1 MSVEGNF
8 TMKIFE
14 EKVQNWM
21 SQEVISVTPK
31 TSIARA
37 TITMNEHFIRRLP
50 VVSDGGKLVG
60 IVTKGDLREAQP
72 SDATSLTI
80 WELNYLLADLTVDKI
95 MTRDVLTIDPTA
107 PLIDAAEIMLNEKIS
122 GLPVVDEHGHLIGV
136 ISESDIFRMVI
147 QHGLEERVRQSQA

>member
-1 MSVEGNF
+1 
-8 TMKIFE
+8 MKIFE

-21 SQEVISVTPK
+21 SQEVVSVTPK

-50 VVSDGGKLVG
+50 VVNDGKLVG

-72 SDATSLTI
+72 SDATSLSI

-95 MTRDVLTIDPTA
+95 MTRNVLTISPDA

-122 GLPVVDEHGHLIGV
+122 GLPVVDDHGRLIGV

-147 QHGLEERVRQSQA
+147 QHGLEERARQSKS

>member
-1 MSVEGNF
+1 M
-8 TMKIFE
+8 
-14 EKVQNWM
+14 
-21 SQEVISVTPK
+21 
-31 TSIARA
+31 R
-37 TITMNEHFIRRLP
+37 
-50 VVSDGGKLVG
+50 

-95 MTRDVLTIDPTA
+95 MTRDVLTIHPDA

-122 GLPVVDEHGHLIGV
+122 GLPVVDEHRHLIGI

-147 QHGLEERVRQSQA
+147 QHGLEEKARQSA

>member
-1 MSVEGNF
+1 VKGNF

-21 SQEVISVTPK
+21 SQEVVSVTPK

-50 VVSDGGKLVG
+50 VVNDGKLVG

-72 SDATSLTI
+72 SDATSLSI

-95 MTRDVLTIDPTA
+95 MTRNVLTIAPDA

-122 GLPVVDEHGHLIGV
+122 GLPVVDDHGHLIGV
-136 ISESDIFRMVI
+136 ISESDVFRMVI
-147 QHGLEERVRQSQA
+147 QHGLEERARQSKS

>member
-1 MSVEGNF
+1 
-8 TMKIFE
+8 MKIFE
-14 EKVQNWM
+14 EKVQDWM
-21 SQEVISVTPK
+21 SKEVISVTPK

-50 VVSDGGKLVG
+50 VVNEGKLVG

-95 MTRDVLTIDPTA
+95 MTRDVLTIHPDA

-122 GLPVVDEHGHLIGV
+122 GLPVVDEHRHLIGI

-147 QHGLEERVRQSQA
+147 QHGLEEKARQSA

>member
-1 MSVEGNF
+1 
-8 TMKIFE
+8 MKIFE

-21 SQEVISVTPK
+21 SQEVVSVTPK

-50 VVSDGGKLVG
+50 VVNDGKLVG

-72 SDATSLTI
+72 SDATSLSI

-95 MTRDVLTIDPTA
+95 MTRNVLTIAPGA
-107 PLIDAAEIMLNEKIS
+107 PLIQAAEIMLNEKIS
-122 GLPVVDEHGHLIGV
+122 GLPVVDDHGHLIGV
-136 ISESDIFRMVI
+136 ISESDVFRMVI
-147 QHGLEERVRQSQA
+147 QHGLEERARQSKS

>member
-1 MSVEGNF
+1 VKGNF

-21 SQEVISVTPK
+21 SQEVVSVTPK

-50 VVSDGGKLVG
+50 VVNDGKLVG

-72 SDATSLTI
+72 SDATSLSI

-95 MTRDVLTIDPTA
+95 MTRNVLTIAPDA

-122 GLPVVDEHGHLIGV
+122 GLPVVDDHGRLIGV

-147 QHGLEERVRQSQA
+147 QHGLEERARQSKS

>member
-1 MSVEGNF
+1 
-8 TMKIFE
+8 MKIFE
-14 EKVQNWM
+14 EKVQDWM

-50 VVSDGGKLVG
+50 VVNEGKLVG

-95 MTRDVLTIDPTA
+95 MTRDVLTIHPDA

-122 GLPVVDEHGHLIGV
+122 GLPVVDEHRHLIGI

-147 QHGLEERVRQSQA
+147 QHGLEEKARQSA

>member
-1 MSVEGNF
+1 VKGNF

-21 SQEVISVTPK
+21 SQEVVSVTPK

-50 VVSDGGKLVG
+50 VVNDGKLVG

-72 SDATSLTI
+72 SDATSLSI

-95 MTRDVLTIDPTA
+95 MTRNVLTIAPDA

-122 GLPVVDEHGHLIGV
+122 GLPVVDDHGHLIGV

-147 QHGLEERVRQSQA
+147 QHGLEERARQSKS

>member
-1 MSVEGNF
+1 
-8 TMKIFE
+8 MKIFE

-21 SQEVISVTPK
+21 SQEVVSVTPK

-50 VVSDGGKLVG
+50 VVNDGKLVG

-72 SDATSLTI
+72 SDATSLSI

-95 MTRDVLTIDPTA
+95 MTRNVLTISPDA

-122 GLPVVDEHGHLIGV
+122 GLPVVDDHGHLIGV
-136 ISESDIFRMVI
+136 ISESDVFRMVI
-147 QHGLEERVRQSQA
+147 QHGLEERARQSKS

>member
-1 MSVEGNF
+1 
-8 TMKIFE
+8 MKIFE

-21 SQEVISVTPK
+21 SQEVVSVTPK

-50 VVSDGGKLVG
+50 VVNDGKLVG

-72 SDATSLTI
+72 SDATSLSI

-95 MTRDVLTIDPTA
+95 MTRNVLTIAPDA

-122 GLPVVDEHGHLIGV
+122 GLPVVDDHGHLIGV

-147 QHGLEERVRQSQA
+147 QHGLEERARQSKS

>member
-1 MSVEGNF
+1 
-8 TMKIFE
+8 MKIFE

-21 SQEVISVTPK
+21 SQEVVSVTPK

-50 VVSDGGKLVG
+50 VVNDGKLVG

-72 SDATSLTI
+72 SDATSLSI

-95 MTRDVLTIDPTA
+95 MTRNVLTISPDA

-122 GLPVVDEHGHLIGV
+122 GLPVVDDHGHLIGV

-147 QHGLEERVRQSQA
+147 QHGLEERARQSKS

>member
-1 MSVEGNF
+1 
-8 TMKIFE
+8 MKIFE

-21 SQEVISVTPK
+21 SQEVVSVTPK

-50 VVSDGGKLVG
+50 VVNDGKLVG

-72 SDATSLTI
+72 SDATSLSI

-95 MTRDVLTIDPTA
+95 MTRNVLTISP
-107 PLIDAAEIMLNEKIS
+107 
-122 GLPVVDEHGHLIGV
+122 
-136 ISESDIFRMVI
+136 
-147 QHGLEERVRQSQA
+147 

>member
-1 MSVEGNF
+1 
-8 TMKIFE
+8 MKIFE
-14 EKVQNWM
+14 EKVQDWM
-21 SQEVISVTPK
+21 SKEVISVTPK

-50 VVSDGGKLVG
+50 VVNEGKLVG
-60 IVTKGDLREAQP
+60 IVSKGDLREAQP

-95 MTRDVLTIDPTA
+95 MTRDVLTIHPDA

-122 GLPVVDEHGHLIGV
+122 GLPVVDEHRHLIGI

-147 QHGLEERVRQSQA
+147 QHGLEEKARQSA

>member
-1 MSVEGNF
+1 
-8 TMKIFE
+8 MKIFE

-21 SQEVISVTPK
+21 SQEVVSVTPK

-50 VVSDGGKLVG
+50 VVNDGKLVG

-72 SDATSLTI
+72 SDATSLSI

-95 MTRDVLTIDPTA
+95 MTRNVLTIAPDA

-122 GLPVVDEHGHLIGV
+122 GLPVVDDHGHLIGV
-136 ISESDIFRMVI
+136 ISESDVFRMVI
-147 QHGLEERVRQSQA
+147 QHGLEERARQSKS

>member
-1 MSVEGNF
+1 VEGNF

-21 SQEVISVTPK
+21 SQEVVSVTPK

-50 VVSDGGKLVG
+50 VVNDGKLVG

-72 SDATSLTI
+72 SDATSLSI

-95 MTRDVLTIDPTA
+95 MTRNVLTISPDA

-122 GLPVVDEHGHLIGV
+122 GLPVVDDHGHLIGV

-147 QHGLEERVRQSQA
+147 QHGLEERARQSKS